1 MRWAGAFIFVLVA
14 GSGCGDDEPG
24 TKASGAGGDVGA
36 GETGNS
42 AGTPG
47 DSVGGSSGSAGSIST
62 HEAGAQGA
70 GAPPSGAA
78 GAPVTGGGAGTGGAG
93 DDGIVASGQAA
104 PKGLA
109 LDAKNVYWASSGDG
123 TIVSCPLTGCG
134 GEEPTVVVDNA
145 PGVRG
150 IAVDGMNVYWM
161 SDPNAGSMSSIKKC
175 PLSGCPA
182 QPIVLGDVNSQRPND
197 VHVLGTQLFY
207 TAWPDFGLCTT
218 SDCSP
223 PARSLLLA
231 APMVS
236 VDTDDQFIYYAQHGN
251 EILGRCDRNDCT
263 NATQLATGQRAI
275 SIAVDPTTLYFA
287 KLAPLEHGMVD
298 DPGIYSCPIDGC
310 GDDEPAVVLTDVHA
324 YAIALSAT
332 RLYYTDVDA
341 GIVASIPK

>member
-1 MRWAGAFIFVLVA
+1 MAWASGVLVMVA
-14 GSGCGDDEPG
+14 LSSCGDDAPNEP
-24 TKASGAGGDVGA
+24 SGAGAAAGGGGDTAGMPNSSLGGDAASGGVPSVPDA
-36 GETGNS
+36 GEASGGVATG
-42 AGTPG
+42 
-47 DSVGGSSGSAGSIST
+47 V
-62 HEAGAQGA
+62 A
-70 GAPPSGAA
+70 GAPAAA
-78 GAPVTGGGAGTGGAG
+78 GGGGAAG

-109 LDAKNVYWASSGDG
+109 LDAKNVYWARSGEG

-134 GEEPTVVVDNA
+134 GEEPTVVVENA

-161 SDPNAGSMSSIKKC
+161 SDPNAGLMSSIKKC

-197 VHVLGTQLFY
+197 VHVIGTQLIY

-236 VDTDDQFIYYAQHGN
+236 VDTDAQFIYYAQHGN
-251 EILGRCDRNDCT
+251 EILGRCDRNDCA

-310 GDDEPAVVLTDVHA
+310 GDAEPTVVLADVHA